1 MQMKI
6 NQWWDGLLR
15 QSLKP
20 EFDKYEEL
28 EEKLF
33 LVTWFCKHEQM
44 EFNIF
49 VLISHPFFDIFETV
63 SKKPNQQK
71 LRNHSNLWNFTP
83 FPLNYV
89 QYKWMPLL
97 KT

>member
-1 MQMKI
+1 MVR
-6 NQWWDGLLR
+6 WS

-33 LVTWFCKHEQM
+33 LVNWFCKHEQM

-49 VLISHPFFDIFETV
+49 ALINHPFFDICETV
-63 SKKPNQQK
+63 SK
-71 LRNHSNLWNFTP
+71 
-83 FPLNYV
+83 
-89 QYKWMPLL
+89 
-97 KT
+97 